1 MKERNMFKESA
12 MLTAKQE
19 VEVMLTKLPENS
31 TLEDIQYH
39 LYVIEK
45 VRRGIDVA
53 EEKGTVSQQDAEAR
67 LSTWI
72 TK

>member
-1 MKERNMFKESA
+1 

-19 VEVMLTKLPENS
+19 VEVMLTKLPDGC

-45 VRRGIDVA
+45 VRRGIEVA
-53 EEKGTVSQQDAEAR
+53 ETQGTVSQKQAEER
-67 LSTWI
+67 LSKWI
-72 TK
+72 TR